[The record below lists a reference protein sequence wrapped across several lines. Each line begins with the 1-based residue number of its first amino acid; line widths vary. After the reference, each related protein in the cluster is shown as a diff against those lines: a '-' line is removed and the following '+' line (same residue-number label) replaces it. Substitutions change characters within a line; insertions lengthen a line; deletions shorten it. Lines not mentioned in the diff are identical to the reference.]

1 MVLVVPECHIDI
13 FRLKDVE
20 RVSLGDGDS
29 GDAFEDIADKI
40 PECLRFLACGRRC
53 LACREGA
60 LALNSNGCERNFG
73 ENRIQR
79 TEASHGSASACGG
92 ILVRQDVR
100 VSTINY
106 GGITMKKC
114 FAVLPFAVLLALPTL
129 SQAQIALNCG
139 IPAATVAALQA
150 KLATVIALP
159 DANGGIF
166 KPNRMWS
173 AIVDRQG
180 ILCSVINSENDPWPG
195 SRAIAIAK
203 ASTANDF
210 SNSALALST
219 ANLYAPTQPGGSLYG
234 LNNSNPFN
242 PLFQPQA
249 IGVGFVPGGI
259 ITFGGGVAL
268 YSGGK
273 VIGGLGVSGD
283 SSCADHAIAFR
294 MRKLAAL
301 DGVPSGVAPDNT
313 DNIIYAAT
321 GTPPTGFQQPHCFP
335 SDLTPAQVEGIP

>member
-1 MVLVVPECHIDI
+1 M
-13 FRLKDVE
+13 K
-20 RVSLGDGDS
+20 
-29 GDAFEDIADKI
+29 
-40 PECLRFLACGRRC
+40 RC
-53 LACREGA
+53 STVFGFAA
-60 LALNSNGCERNFG
+60 L
-73 ENRIQR
+73 I
-79 TEASHGSASACGG
+79 
-92 ILVRQDVR
+92 
-100 VSTINY
+100 
-106 GGITMKKC
+106 
-114 FAVLPFAVLLALPTL
+114 ALPTL
-129 SQAQIALNCG
+129 TQAQVAPNCG
-139 IPAATVAALQA
+139 IPASTVAGLQS

-180 ILCSVINSENDPWPG
+180 TLCSVINSQNDPWPG

-242 PLFQPQA
+242 PLFEPQ
-249 IGVGFVPGGI
+249 ISGVGLVPGGI

-268 YSGGK
+268 YSHGK

-294 MRKLAAL
+294 MRKLANL
-301 DGVPSGVAPDNT
+301 DGIPSGVAPDST
-313 DNIIYAAT
+313 DNIIYAAS
-321 GTPPTGFQQPHCFP
+321 GVQPTGFEQPHCFP
-335 SDLTPAQVEGIP
+335 TDLTPAEVETVP

>member
-1 MVLVVPECHIDI
+1 M
-13 FRLKDVE
+13 K
-20 RVSLGDGDS
+20 
-29 GDAFEDIADKI
+29 
-40 PECLRFLACGRRC
+40 RC
-53 LACREGA
+53 SAVFGFAA
-60 LALNSNGCERNFG
+60 L
-73 ENRIQR
+73 I
-79 TEASHGSASACGG
+79 
-92 ILVRQDVR
+92 
-100 VSTINY
+100 
-106 GGITMKKC
+106 
-114 FAVLPFAVLLALPTL
+114 ALPTL
-129 SQAQIALNCG
+129 SRAQFSFDCN
-139 IPAATVAALQA
+139 IPASTVAALQS

-173 AIVDRQG
+173 AIVDRKG
-180 ILCSVINSENDPWPG
+180 TLCSVINSENDPWPG
-195 SRAIAIAK
+195 SRTIAIAK

-242 PLFQPQA
+242 PLFDPQS
-249 IGVGFVPGGI
+249 IGVGLVPGGI

-294 MRKLAAL
+294 MRKLASL
-301 DGVPSGVAPDNT
+301 DSVPSGVAPDNT
-313 DNIIYAAT
+313 DNIIYAAS
-321 GTPPTGFQQPHCFP
+321 GVQPTGFQQPHCFV
-335 SDLTPAQVEGIP
+335 SDLTPAQVETVP